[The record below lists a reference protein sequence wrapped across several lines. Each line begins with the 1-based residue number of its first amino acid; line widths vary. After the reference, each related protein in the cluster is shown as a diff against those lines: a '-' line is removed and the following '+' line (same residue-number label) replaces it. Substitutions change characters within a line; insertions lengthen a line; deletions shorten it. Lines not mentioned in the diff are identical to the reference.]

1 MAEPVQI
8 LSIAQI
14 TRKIRMMLEIQ
25 VGEVWVEGEVSN
37 ARAQKSGHVY
47 FTLKDD
53 TAQLACVLFRGAA
66 SKNRVELRDGMNVQA
81 FGEITVYEAQGKY
94 QLVVSR
100 LQEKGVGALQ
110 ARFEALK
117 RRLQEEGLFDT
128 ARKRPIAGFPG
139 AIGLVTSPTGAAVR
153 DLLSILARRAPW
165 TRVIVA
171 PVRVQGKGAEDEI
184 AAAIALLNRESG
196 KSLPELDTLIVGRG
210 GGSIEDLWCFNEEVV
225 ARAIVASAIPV
236 ISAVGHEIDFTIADF
251 AADLRA
257 PTPSAA
263 AELATPDGAELRR
276 RLATLGGKMSA
287 LVRRKV
293 EYLDRL
299 LAGRS
304 RESLRRGPEFVLREA
319 GQNLDRAAE
328 NLHAAMADRF
338 DAIALLLDR
347 ASRTLAAARPDLTLD
362 RAAERIERARGQLEG
377 IVARRLD
384 RATERAASLRALLSS
399 LGPETTLKRG
409 FSLTLGPDGRPLRR
423 AADVQPGQR
432 LRTRLAD
439 GEITSVVDRAEDGF

>member
-8 LSIAQI
+8 LSISQL

-37 ARAQKSGHVY
+37 ARVQKSGHVY

-66 SKNRVELRDGMNVQA
+66 TKNRVDLRDGMHVQA

-94 QLVVSR
+94 QLIVSR

-117 RRLQEEGLFDT
+117 RRLHEEGLFDA
-128 ARKRPIAGFPG
+128 ARKRPIARFPR
-139 AIGLVTSPTGAAVR
+139 AIGIVTSPTGAAVR

-171 PVRVQGKGAEDEI
+171 PARVQGKGAEDEI

-196 KSLPELDTLIVGRG
+196 QSLPELDTLIVGRG
-210 GGSIEDLWCFNEEVV
+210 GGSIEDLWCFNEEIV

-263 AELATPDGAELRR
+263 AELATPDGAELRH
-276 RLATLGGKMSA
+276 RLASLGGKMSA
-287 LVRRKV
+287 LTARKL
-293 EYLDRL
+293 EYLERL

-304 RESLRRGPEFVLREA
+304 RESLRRGPEFFLREA

-328 NLHAAMADRF
+328 NLHAAIGGRLDDLADR
-338 DAIALLLDR
+338 LDR
-347 ASRTLAAARPDLTLD
+347 VRHTLATARPDLTLD
-362 RAAERIERARGQLEG
+362 RAAERAQRAHAQLAG
-377 IVARRLD
+377 LVTRRLE
-384 RATERAASLRALLSS
+384 RATERAASLRALLTS
-399 LGPETTLKRG
+399 LGPDATLKRG
-409 FSLTLGPDGRPLRR
+409 FSLTLGPDGRPIRR
-423 AADVQPGQR
+423 ASDVKPGDR

-439 GEITSVVDRAEDGF
+439 GAITSTVDPA

>member
-8 LSIAQI
+8 LSISQI

-47 FTLKDD
+47 FTLKDE

-66 SKNRVELRDGMNVQA
+66 VKNRIEPRDGMNVQA

-94 QLVVSR
+94 QLIVSR

-117 RRLQEEGLFDT
+117 KRLQEEGLFD
-128 ARKRPIAGFPG
+128 AGRKRPVARFPKT
-139 AIGLVTSPTGAAVR
+139 IGIVTSPTGAAVR
-153 DLLSILARRAPW
+153 DLLNVLGRRAPW
-165 TRVIVA
+165 VRVIVA

-184 AAAIALLNRESG
+184 AAAIDLLNRESG

-210 GGSIEDLWCFNEEVV
+210 GGSIEDLWCFNEEIV
-225 ARAIVASAIPV
+225 ARAIVASRIPI

-263 AELATPDGAELRR
+263 AELAVPDGEDLRH
-276 RLATLGGKMSA
+276 RLASLGGKVDA
-287 LVRRKV
+287 LVARKL
-293 EYLDRL
+293 EYLTRL

-304 RESLRRGPEFVLREA
+304 RDSLRRGPEFALREA
-319 GQNLDRAAE
+319 RQNLDRAAE
-328 NLHAAMADRF
+328 NLQFALSSGLDGLATRLDHAR
-338 DAIALLLDR
+338 R
-347 ASRTLAAARPDLTLD
+347 VLAAAKPELTLD
-362 RAAERIERARGQLEG
+362 RAGERVALARSRLESALARRIERSG
-377 IVARRLD
+377 
-384 RATERAASLRALLSS
+384 ERVASLRALLAS
-399 LGPETTLKRG
+399 LGPDSVLKRG
-409 FSLTLGPDGRPLRR
+409 FTLTLGPDGKPVRR
-423 AADVQPGQR
+423 AADVRAGDI
-432 LRTRLAD
+432 LRTRLAE
-439 GEITSVVDRAEDGF
+439 GEITSTVNG